1 MRMNAKQFLSL
12 ICGQIPLQLAPGVNC
27 VSSKYSCAAV
37 ACILRRIQSSQRSLN
52 DSEAK
57 FQTLKE
63 LEESFDEKDNIE
75 ILFIKRTKRGGDRWS
90 GDVAF
95 PGGFLDVNES
105 DIQGVTREVSEEL
118 GLDLADT
125 TKYHWLGRL
134 KHIDLGQSR
143 TITPHLFFYLGSDGP
158 LLKPEESEVAGV
170 EWVNIRVF
178 LDKRDLDSKVV
189 QVGELYSRSQG
200 EKYPGLWLFSTIA
213 AAINC
218 SSVYFPAVK
227 LPIFGNYE
235 SSDHINSYR
244 FDPSA
249 LSVAPKHW
257 VLWGMTFKFISDLFN
272 VGKTN
277 QPFFRSKLPFWFDN
291 RQVNMSMRFW
301 LRVLSFRSRGVSRVP
316 LIIISF
322 SSLFGLYGVSLYTL
336 WSGCFSGFS

>member
-1 MRMNAKQFLSL
+1 MKSKQFLSV
-12 ICGQIPLQLAPGVNC
+12 ICSQIPLQLAPGVAC

-37 ACILRRIQSSQRSLN
+37 ACILRRIGSRNVPELGN
-52 DSEAK
+52 K
-57 FQTLKE
+57 FQTLNE
-63 LEESFDEKDNIE
+63 ILEENFDDDKDRIE

-95 PGGFLDVNES
+95 PGGFLNVNES

-125 TKYHWLGRL
+125 TQYHWLGRL

-158 LLKPEESEVAGV
+158 ILKPEESEVASV

-178 LDKRDLDSKVV
+178 LDKIDLDTKIVH
-189 QVGELYSRSQG
+189 VGELYSRSQG
-200 EKYPGLWLFSTIA
+200 EKSPGLWLFSTVA

-235 SSDHINSYR
+235 SHDYFNSYR
-244 FDPSA
+244 ADPSTLA
-249 LSVAPKHW
+249 AAPKHW

-272 VGKTN
+272 VANNG
-277 QPFFRSKLPFWFDN
+277 QPLLKSKLPFWFDN
-291 RQVNMSMRFW
+291 KQINLTMRFW
-301 LRVLSFRSRGVSRVP
+301 LRVLSFRNKGVSRVP

-322 SSLFGLYGVSLYTL
+322 SSLFGLYGVSLYAI
-336 WSGCFSGFS
+336 WSGYTSGFS